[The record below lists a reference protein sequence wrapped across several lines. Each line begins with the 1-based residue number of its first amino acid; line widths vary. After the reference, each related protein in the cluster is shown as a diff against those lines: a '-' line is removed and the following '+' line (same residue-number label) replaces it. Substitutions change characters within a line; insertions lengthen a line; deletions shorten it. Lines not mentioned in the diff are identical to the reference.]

1 MAAEEGKMI
10 LYRYRACGV
19 VMLVATCLLL
29 AMNPLLGQEGATRA
43 GLTPEQIRSRIAAVR
58 ESKEVDEAARTRVV
72 ALYQQA
78 IANLETTRANR
89 QTIESY
95 RKTAGTAP
103 EQVRF
108 QIIAA
113 REMIKGS

>member
-1 MAAEEGKMI
+1 MTAEERETI
-10 LYRYRACGV
+10 LHLHRNHRV
-19 VMLVATCLLL
+19 VALLVAACLLI

-43 GLTPEQIRSRIAAVR
+43 ALTPEQIQSRIAAVR
-58 ESKEVDEAARTRVV
+58 ESKEVDEADRTRVV

-103 EQVRF
+103 
-108 QIIAA
+108 
-113 REMIKGS
+113 